1 MFKVY
6 IVHEI
11 GDYGL
16 WDMTDAKVF
25 SKFKDAEV
33 YNEEYYKQ
41 HGYTLVITEW
51 DVEQAKHNTY
61 IHGINNYNMKQT
73 NPNVYPITTAIGI
86 IILLLIEFY
95 KSL

>member
-25 SKFKDAEV
+25 SKFKDAEA

-51 DVEQAKHNTY
+51 DVE
-61 IHGINNYNMKQT
+61 
-73 NPNVYPITTAIGI
+73 
-86 IILLLIEFY
+86 
-95 KSL
+95 

>member
-25 SKFKDAEV
+25 SKFKDAEA

-51 DVEQAKHNTY
+51 DVEQAKHGSYIDNTIKIKTY
-61 IHGINNYNMKQT
+61 ERKRIN
-73 NPNVYPITTAIGI
+73 
-86 IILLLIEFY
+86 EHE
-95 KSL
+95 

>member
-61 IHGINNYNMKQT
+61 IHVMMITIEQYIDVYGKFELKYNNKQ
-73 NPNVYPITTAIGI
+73 
-86 IILLLIEFY
+86 Y
-95 KSL
+95 KTIKI